1 MRTLAPTSC
10 RTTRRTPCR
19 LDHHHDAHNDDS
31 CSSTR
36 GGATRRRAP
45 LPPAPPAQAVSTCTL
60 STPSRDATRRSPTRR
75 SLRSRRAHIHDSRR
89 YATLA
94 DATLAPARGA
104 LPPTLPCRALRS
116 RRLLRQGDRGLAAGS
131 AGGSSFRPS
140 LFVWVPQQHDARNVP
155 RLPLEFLEGDVAQPR
170 RNAKL
175 QVGEKFGAALAEIM
189 VIPRS
194 TLNAMPVPQRLNAS
208 HPTLTTHVSVA
219 TLHPC
224 PPATLGSRHPPFARI
239 VM

>member
-1 MRTLAPTSC
+1 M
-10 RTTRRTPCR
+10 
-19 LDHHHDAHNDDS
+19 
-31 CSSTR
+31 
-36 GGATRRRAP
+36 
-45 LPPAPPAQAVSTCTL
+45 
-60 STPSRDATRRSPTRR
+60 
-75 SLRSRRAHIHDSRR
+75 
-89 YATLA
+89 
-94 DATLAPARGA
+94 
-104 LPPTLPCRALRS
+104 
-116 RRLLRQGDRGLAAGS
+116 
-131 AGGSSFRPS
+131 
-140 LFVWVPQQHDARNVP
+140 
-155 RLPLEFLEGDVAQPR
+155 AQPR

>member
-1 MRTLAPTSC
+1 M
-10 RTTRRTPCR
+10 
-19 LDHHHDAHNDDS
+19 
-31 CSSTR
+31 
-36 GGATRRRAP
+36 
-45 LPPAPPAQAVSTCTL
+45 
-60 STPSRDATRRSPTRR
+60 
-75 SLRSRRAHIHDSRR
+75 
-89 YATLA
+89 
-94 DATLAPARGA
+94 
-104 LPPTLPCRALRS
+104 
-116 RRLLRQGDRGLAAGS
+116 AAGS

-175 QVGEKFGAALAEIM
+175 QLGEKFGAALAEIM
-189 VIPRS
+189 VILRS

-224 PPATLGSRHPPFARI
+224 PPATLGSRHPPYARI